1 MSARAHRNFETT
13 IRHMR
18 RKRRSIVERRRRNR
32 RLLAGTAALLFAACT
47 ATTVASFTG
56 TDLAGAAAVRAQSL
70 VDLISQRSPG
80 ARTEAQLTKTK
91 HRALAERDTAPAIA
105 HVPANLAEVIA
116 PPLPDMV
123 PVDLAPPLQLSF
135 FEMPPLPG
143 LLMPPPPGG
152 GGVPPG
158 GGGGGCCGGPPSSPP
173 ETPPNTPPPPP
184 VPEPG
189 TWMTMLLGFG
199 LVGWAMRRKGAAASR
214 LIAPAA

>member
-32 RLLAGTAALLFAACT
+32 RLLAGTAALLFAAGT

-91 HRALAERDTAPAIA
+91 HRALAETAPAIA

-116 PPLPDMV
+116 PPLPDVV

-143 LLMPPPPGG
+143 LLMPPPR
-152 GGVPPG
+152 
-158 GGGGGCCGGPPSSPP
+158 GGGGCCGGPPNSPP

-214 LIAPAA
+214 PIAPAA